1 MRALKYI
8 IRAIGLVLGLYVIFF
23 AVQTLRPRS
32 LALTLPVDAQPGDVV
47 LMRSHTWR
55 AELVR
60 LIDGVPY
67 RDGFSHVGIV
77 TQRLPDGTWDVI
89 HAVPGSSGTVRRE
102 AWPSIARG
110 GGISEA
116 VIYRAD
122 LDASE
127 QEDLLSLLTNY
138 AVRAVPFD
146 GAFNHND
153 DKELYCTELVTT
165 AYAKANHP
173 VVSDRVLAKRAIFP
187 GHLAESDDLRRIAS
201 TREGALARN

>member
-1 MRALKYI
+1 MRLLRNILLAIAL
-8 IRAIGLVLGLYVIFF
+8 LLGVYAVFF
-23 AVQTLRPRS
+23 AVQTLRPRT
-32 LALTLPVDAQPGDVV
+32 LALALPANAQPGDVV

-60 LIDGVPY
+60 VIDGVPY
-67 RDGFSHVGIV
+67 RDGFSHVGIIN
-77 TQRLPDGTWDVI
+77 QRLPDGSWEVI

-116 VIYRAD
+116 VIYRAE
-122 LDASE
+122 LDPSTQLA
-127 QEDLLSLLTNY
+127 LLSLLTDY

-146 GAFNHND
+146 SAFNHND
-153 DKELYCTELVTT
+153 DHSLYCTELVTT
-165 AYAKANHP
+165 AYAKAKHP
-173 VVSDRVLAKRAIFP
+173 VVSKRVLAKRAIFP

-201 TREGALARN
+201 TRDPASVRN

>member
-1 MRALKYI
+1 MRGLRYI
-8 IRAIGLVLGLYVIFF
+8 FCAIALVLGVYAVFF
-23 AVQTLRPRS
+23 AVQTLRPRT
-32 LALTLPVDAQPGDVV
+32 LALTLPATIEPGDVV

-67 RDGFSHVGIV
+67 RDGFSHVGIIN
-77 TQRLPDGTWDVI
+77 QRKADGTWDII

-122 LDASE
+122 IDGPTQAA
-127 QEDLLSLLTNY
+127 LLGLLNDY
-138 AVRAVPFD
+138 ALRAAPFD

-153 DKELYCTELVTT
+153 NSALYCTELVTT
-165 AYAKANHP
+165 AYARANHP

-187 GHLAESDDLRRIAS
+187 GHLAGSDKLRRISS
-201 TREGALARN
+201 TRDELSP

>member
-1 MRALKYI
+1 MRFLRYSFG
-8 IRAIGLVLGLYVIFF
+8 AIGLVLGLYTIFF
-23 AVQTLRPRS
+23 AVQTLRPRT
-32 LALTLPVDAQPGDVV
+32 LALTLPADAQPGDVV

-67 RDGFSHVGIV
+67 RDGFSHVGIIN
-77 TQRLPDGTWDVI
+77 QRLPDGTWEVI
-89 HAVPGSSGTVRRE
+89 HAVPGSRGTVRRE

-122 LDASE
+122 LDPSKQAA
-127 QEDLLSLLTNY
+127 LLGLLTDY
-138 AVRAVPFD
+138 AARAVPFD
-146 GAFNHND
+146 GGFDHND
-153 DKELYCTELVTT
+153 DSTLYCTELVTT

-173 VVSDRVLAKRAIFP
+173 VVSERVLAKRAIFP
-187 GHLAESDDLRRIAS
+187 GHLAGSDRLRRVS
-201 TREGALARN
+201 TTRDELSP